1 MCKRGGTHELVRAK
15 DGFAEG
21 GELDGRDGDFPD
33 AVVLH
38 AGPAEGPCDDLVAKA
53 DAEELQGRCVGDDA
67 RDVCDQRVDPRDV
80 LVGGCAC
87 ETGSGGDDKGTETNE
102 SR

>member
-53 DAEELQGRCVGDDA
+53 DAWMGVGWVGMGRRGGLPKSFKDGVSA
-67 RDVCDQRVDPRDV
+67 TMRATYATSV
-80 LVGGCAC
+80 LIHA
-87 ETGSGGDDKGTETNE
+87 TS
-102 SR
+102 S